1 LVNLEFIIWFD
12 LVWLGLMTY
21 VSVCDR
27 LFLLQYFAMN
37 GNSGKQNEGRE
48 NESRER
54 NHYEEAMLDYIP
66 RDEEEASI
74 AMLIGNLNDHYPI
87 PNDLMDLTTDL
98 QHHQAT
104 SSSMPPEDHA
114 YVGSSDDQVSFN
126 DFEWW

>member
-1 LVNLEFIIWFD
+1 
-12 LVWLGLMTY
+12 MC
-21 VSVCDR
+21 VCGR
-27 LFLLQYFAMN
+27 LFLLQYFAIN

-54 NHYEEAMLDYIP
+54 NHYEDTMLDYIS

-74 AMLIGNLNDHYPI
+74 AMLIGNLNDHYRI
-87 PNDLMDLTTDL
+87 PNDLMDLATDL
-98 QHHQAT
+98 QYHQAT
-104 SSSMPPEDHA
+104 SSVPPEDHA